1 MDVTVLSTL
10 TPSDRSAV
18 QTLLDRASAA
28 DGHYALSD
36 DAWMAFSDGNVPD
49 FAGLLGTQS
58 DHDHLVGY
66 GQVTRAI
73 GDGSWTIHTVLDPH
87 HRFGAIDDAC
97 SLIAAAL
104 SHIDA
109 HGGGDVQYW
118 VSHPSAA
125 HDDMAIRF
133 GFTRGRDLLQMR
145 VDLPLAE
152 RTELAT
158 RPFRVSVDE
167 DAWVRVNNRAF
178 AWHPEQGG
186 WTVDGLRRREA
197 ESWFDPDGFL
207 VHEIDGAMAGFCWT
221 KVHRDPVAM
230 GEIYVI
236 AVDPDASG
244 RGLGRALTVAGLASL
259 HAKGLTVGMLYVDAD
274 NTNAVRLYDKL
285 GFRVNHVN
293 RAYRTTR
300 VGNVS

>member
-1 MDVTVLSTL
+1 VDVSVQTSL
-10 TPSDRSAV
+10 TASDSSAV
-18 QTLLDRASAA
+18 QTLLDRSAAA

-36 DAWMAFSDGNVPD
+36 DAWLAFHDGTAPH
-49 FAGLLGTQS
+49 FAAILGTES
-58 DHDHLVGY
+58 GHDHLVGY
-66 GQVTRAI
+66 GQVTRTA

-97 SLIAAAL
+97 SLVDAAFD
-104 SHIDA
+104 HVDA
-109 HGGGDVQYW
+109 HGGGPVQYW

-125 HDDMAIRF
+125 HDTMTARF
-133 GFTRGRDLLQMR
+133 GFERGRDLLQMR

-152 RTELAT
+152 RTDLIT
-158 RPFRVSVDE
+158 RAFRVGEDE
-167 DAWVRVNNRAF
+167 ATWVHVNNRAF

-186 WTVDGLRRREA
+186 WTVDALRRREA
-197 ESWFDPDGFL
+197 EPWFDPAGFL
-207 VHEIDGAMAGFCWT
+207 MHEIDGTLAGFCWT
-221 KVHRDPVAM
+221 KVHQEPVPM

-236 AVDPDASG
+236 AVDPDYAG

-259 HAKGLTVGMLYVDAD
+259 SERGMSLGMLFVDAD
-274 NTNAVRLYDKL
+274 NTGAVRLYEKL

-300 VGNVS
+300 R